1 MHKKKIGLFT
11 LIMIVGLLMS
21 ACSAKAASESV
32 GFSEDMAP
40 AMGFEEAAVEEE
52 RAFNSGSGDS
62 SESVERMVIYNANLS
77 IAVQDPVSAME
88 AIIKMA
94 ENSGGFVVYSNVYQ
108 SSTDRG
114 QFPTASLTVRV
125 PAGQLDSIMT
135 AIKDLTPKPE
145 VDVLS
150 ENVSGQDVTA
160 EFTDLESR
168 LRNLEAAEAQLVD
181 LMDMAQD
188 ADDVLAIFDELT
200 YYRGEI
206 EVVKGRMKYLS
217 ESVNLSAI
225 SVEIVAKE
233 SLQPIE
239 IGGWEPQGTAARAV
253 EALIN
258 AAKFVGDA
266 VIWFG
271 IFCLPFL
278 LPLGVAVYF
287 FVRFLRKRKAKK
299 VAEMHEVVEKVE
311 KQ

>member
-1 MHKKKIGLFT
+1 M
-11 LIMIVGLLMS
+11 
-21 ACSAKAASESV
+21 
-32 GFSEDMAP
+32 
-40 AMGFEEAAVEEE
+40 
-52 RAFNSGSGDS
+52 
-62 SESVERMVIYNANLS
+62 IYNANLS

-125 PAGQLDSIMT
+125 PAGQLDSIMA

-145 VDVLS
+145 DDVLS

-181 LMDMAQD
+181 LMEMAQD

-217 ESVNLSAI
+217 ESVESFCHLSRDCCQRILA
-225 SVEIVAKE
+225 ADRDR
-233 SLQPIE
+233 
-239 IGGWEPQGTAARAV
+239 WMGTPGNSSSSCGS
-253 EALIN
+253 IN
-258 AAKFVGDA
+258 QRCQVCG
-266 VIWFG
+266 
-271 IFCLPFL
+271 
-278 LPLGVAVYF
+278 
-287 FVRFLRKRKAKK
+287 
-299 VAEMHEVVEKVE
+299 
-311 KQ
+311 